1 MNSLLAEIHNV
12 FLFLKAV
19 AEVAVFTGVGAGA
32 LITFGYE
39 LTTKRRA

>member
-1 MNSLLAEIHNV
+1 MTSLLTEVHNV

-19 AEVAVFTGVGAGA
+19 GEVAVFTGLAAGS
-32 LITFGYE
+32 LIAFGYE